1 MQVHE
6 IQLFYRNDRKAF
18 CFLVMFVL
26 LMACNGCFTHSAI
39 LFCDKC
45 SDDIRIIERQGKLS
59 EDGKS
64 LSVYLKK
71 RTDYCRD
78 PFGIWKGS
86 KIEESTHVYPL
97 TKPEPNS
104 IQKEFLVMFYD
115 QTSERVR
122 LHGFET
128 KYEHETIGKTQ
139 GVVDY
144 DRLVLP
150 AFHIYPM
157 TPRAGSNDNYSTI
170 RIRPDDFHY
179 LSHPFVW
186 LSLNV
191 YKHNTLVIPYKLED
205 NICYAY
211 LPKENLI
218 GMKKLIGKPN
228 LSRYMWKVVFIPPS
242 VVLDI
247 VTSPVQAV
255 LIPIA
260 MMGMGKWE

>member
-1 MQVHE
+1 MQIHGKEE
-6 IQLFYRNDRKAF
+6 IFRKVRKTF
-18 CFLVMFVL
+18 CFLAMFVL
-26 LMACNGCFTHSAI
+26 LMVCNGCFTYSAI
-39 LFCDKC
+39 GFCDQC
-45 SDDIRIIERQGKLS
+45 GNDIRIIERQGKLS

-150 AFHIYPM
+150 VFHIYPM

-218 GMKKLIGKPN
+218 GTKKIIGKPN